1 LALSDT
7 GFFRRTLIVLA
18 VIASAALAWRL
29 REVEFLLFGS
39 ILVAVALRRLMRP
52 VARVTRFGEGMALGV
67 TITGLLLAL
76 ALFGAFL
83 GWRLQAQVSEATELL
98 PQGFGLLMQK
108 FRSDPLGN
116 RLLEGILK
124 LRMEQALPALGRL
137 PFFALSAASVV
148 VSGLAVLV
156 GGVYLA
162 VQPRLYRSGLL
173 GLLPPGARGWT
184 DGMFDEAAVALHRWL
199 VAQFVG
205 MASVG
210 ALVGLGVWLIGVPAP
225 MALGLFAGLAEFVPV
240 ASPIVSAVPALL
252 LALLSGLDKAAW
264 TLALFVLVQQF
275 ENNVLL
281 PLVQRRFAALPPV
294 VTLFAILS
302 FSVVFG
308 PLGALLGVPL
318 TVVAMVVVKR
328 LHPHDASTPEDKEVP
343 VLAPP

>member
-184 DGMFDEAAVALHRWL
+184 DGM
-199 VAQFVG
+199 AQFVG